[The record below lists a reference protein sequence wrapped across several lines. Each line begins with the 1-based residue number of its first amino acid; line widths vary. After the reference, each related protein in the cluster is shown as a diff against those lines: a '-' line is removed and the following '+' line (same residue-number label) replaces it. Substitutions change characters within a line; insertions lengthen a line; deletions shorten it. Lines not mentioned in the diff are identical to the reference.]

1 MPIIRRPLSAMA
13 RAFVAGLLLVPSAT
27 GPALAAETGAAG
39 PKTLTIGTISA
50 VDSLNPF
57 LAIRALPTGLF
68 RHMYDFLTNYDP
80 KDGHVVP
87 ALAESWS
94 TSGDKLTWTYKIRS
108 GATWSDGK
116 PVTAKDAAWTFNL
129 IKSNREAAKANGNF
143 VKNFK
148 TVTAPDDRTLV
159 VELTNPQSTMLAL
172 DVPIV
177 AEHVWS
183 GKVAEIGKFNN
194 DTQFPIVGNGPFQLT
209 DYKKS
214 EYIELTA
221 NKNYW
226 RGAPKFDKIVY
237 RYFKDI
243 DAEVEALKK
252 GEIDFVSDMTPAQY
266 ESLQGNGDLS
276 LNKGQ
281 GKRFYALAINPG
293 PTTTGGQAFGDANP
307 ALKDQKVRHALTRAI
322 DTNALVQKT
331 LGGYGTPG
339 GGYLPPIWTTNHW
352 DPDGAT
358 KLSFDLAAAGKLLD
372 EAGYAKGANGMRNT
386 PDGKPFSL
394 RVLGVTSRV
403 ADTQNS
409 TFMKE
414 WYKQIGVD
422 LVPSIVEGGTQS
434 ATLQAG
440 NYDLAFTSWQT
451 NPDPDY
457 VLALHTCGA
466 RPAAAGAA
474 FPGDNFVCVPAYD
487 ELYNKQ
493 LAEYDTAARTAL
505 IKQAQQ
511 QLYTDAYINVLYYP
525 NVLEAFRKETVTSMT
540 RMPGDNGT
548 YANQDGYW
556 ALWSAVPTSAASG
569 DDDGNSANVPLLV
582 GGAVLLVAAVVG
594 FVVVR
599 RRRGTADERE

>member
-1 MPIIRRPLSAMA
+1 MRSTRRPAHAVA
-13 RAFVAGLLLVPSAT
+13 RALVVGLLLVPITAA
-27 GPALAAETGAAG
+27 PAVAEPAGSGG
-39 PKTLTIGTISA
+39 PKTLTVGTISA
-50 VDSLNPF
+50 VDSLSPF

-68 RHMYDFLTNYDP
+68 RQMYDFLTNYDP

-94 TSGDKLTWTYKIRS
+94 ASPDKLTWTYKIRS
-108 GATWSDGK
+108 GSTWSDGK
-116 PVTAKDAAWTFNL
+116 PVTARDAAWTFNL
-129 IKSNREAAKANGNF
+129 IKGNKDAGKGSGSY

-159 VELTNPQSTMLAL
+159 IELTKPQATMLAL

-177 AEHVWS
+177 PEHVWTS
-183 GKVAEIGKFNN
+183 KVPEIGKFNN
-194 DTQFPIVGNGPFQLT
+194 DTQFPIIGDGPFQLT

-237 RYFKDI
+237 RYFKDA

-252 GEIDFVSDMTPAQY
+252 GEIDLVSDMLPAQY
-266 ESLQGNGDLS
+266 ESLRGNGDVS

-307 ALKDQKVRHALTRAI
+307 ALKDQKVRHALARAI

-331 LGGYGTPG
+331 LGGYGSPG

-352 DPDGAT
+352 DPDGST
-358 KLSFDLAAAGKLLD
+358 KLTFDLAAANKLLD
-372 EAGYAKGANGMRNT
+372 EAGYAKGAGGMRTT

-394 RVLGVTSRV
+394 RVLGVTSRA

-422 LVPSIVEGGTQS
+422 LVPSIVESGTQS

-457 VLALHTCGA
+457 VLSLHTCGA
-466 RPAAAGAA
+466 RPATAGAA

-487 ELYNKQ
+487 EIYNKQ
-493 LAEYDTAARTAL
+493 YAEYDTAARTAL

-525 NVLEAFRKETVTSMT
+525 NVLEAFRKGTVASMQK
-540 RMPGDNGT
+540 MPGENGT
-548 YANQDGYW
+548 YMNQDGYW
-556 ALWSAVPTSAASG
+556 SFWSAVPTSASEK
-569 DDDGNSANVPLLV
+569 DDDGGGATVPILIAV
-582 GGAVLLVAAVVG
+582 AVLLVAAAVG
-594 FVVVR
+594 FVLVR